1 MGSGIQGIASGTG
14 KVDVASMA
22 TEKEFSF
29 AALTGSARR
38 HIRVFQIHQFLD
50 RFAMGL
56 TVAVVA
62 LALTDR
68 GMDLF
73 QISLLFGVYSLTTM
87 AMELP
92 FGGLA
97 DSIGRK
103 PVFLTAVVASL
114 ISLALFLS
122 TSDFHVL
129 ALSFAF
135 IGFGRALRSGTLD
148 AWFVETFRAAAPD
161 VDVQPALAKAQ
172 WATAVGLATGAV
184 LGGLLPDMLGPIAER
199 LGFSIYDVSYAT
211 SFGVMLGVF
220 VFTSLAIVE
229 SPRPMNA
236 TALKHGFANVPTVIR
251 DASLLA
257 LKHPA
262 LSMLLAALAFFLMAT
277 NPVEVIWPTH
287 AKPMLDERYANTAI
301 GVVTATYFFSI
312 AFGASLSPHISRIFK
327 RRHAVTLAATFACLA
342 GVQIALALQGSI
354 LGFVTVFILY
364 SVILGVS
371 ETPASSILHRCVEDR
386 QRSTMLSLRSLIQ
399 QLGAAVGLVMTGA
412 VANVY
417 STPVAWIAGTG
428 FLLIAVALTLVLA
441 RRLTVDAGS

>member
-1 MGSGIQGIASGTG
+1 MT
-14 KVDVASMA
+14 
-22 TEKEFSF
+22 TEIEFSF
-29 AALTGSARR
+29 VALTSSARR
-38 HIRVFQIHQFLD
+38 HIRVFQMHQFLD

-122 TSDFHVL
+122 TSDFYVL

-148 AWFVETFRAAAPD
+148 AWFVETFKVVAPN

-172 WATAVGLATGAV
+172 WANAVGLATGAV
-184 LGGLLPDMLGPIAER
+184 IGGLLPDMLGPAAER
-199 LGFSIYDVSYAT
+199 RGFSIYDVSYAA

-220 VFTSLAIVE
+220 VFTILAIVE
-229 SPRPMNA
+229 NPRPMNF
-236 TALKHGFANVPTVIR
+236 TALRHGLANVPMVIK

-257 LKHPA
+257 LRHPA
-262 LSMLLAALAFFLMAT
+262 LSILLAALAFFLMAT

-287 AKPMLDERYANTAI
+287 AKPMLDEDYANTVI

-327 RRHAVTLAATFACLA
+327 RRHAMTLAATFACLA
-342 GVQIALALQGSI
+342 GAQIALALQGGI
-354 LGFVTVFILY
+354 IGFVTVFILY

-371 ETPASSILHRCVEDR
+371 ETPASSILHSCVEDR
-386 QRSTMLSLRSLIQ
+386 QRSTVLSLRSLVQ
-399 QLGAAVGLVMTGA
+399 QLGAALGLVLTGA
-412 VANVY
+412 VAEMY
-417 STPVAWIAGTG
+417 STPIAWIVGAG
-428 FLLIAVALTLVLA
+428 FLLIALMLTLVLV
-441 RRLTVDAGS
+441 RRLTVDAG

>member
-1 MGSGIQGIASGTG
+1 MHGGNY
-14 KVDVASMA
+14 VDVACMA
-22 TEKEFSF
+22 TEIEFSF
-29 AALTGSARR
+29 AALTGPARR
-38 HIRVFQIHQFLD
+38 HIRVFQTHQFLD

-122 TSDFHVL
+122 TSDFYVL

-148 AWFVETFRAAAPD
+148 AWFVETFKTAAPD

-172 WATAVGLATGAV
+172 WANAVGLAIGAV
-184 LGGLLPDMLGPIAER
+184 LGGLLPDVLGTVAKG
-199 LGFSIYDVSYAT
+199 LGFSIYDVSYAA
-211 SFGVMLGVF
+211 SFGVMLGVL
-220 VFTSLAIVE
+220 VFTMLAIVE
-229 SPRPMNA
+229 KPRPKNA
-236 TALKHGFANVPTVIR
+236 NALKHGFANVPLVIK
-251 DASLLA
+251 DAGLLA

-262 LSMLLAALAFFLMAT
+262 LSILLASLAFFLMAT

-287 AKPMLDERYANTAI
+287 AKPMLDEGYANTVI
-301 GVVTATYFFSI
+301 GLVTATYFFSI
-312 AFGASLSPHISRIFK
+312 AFGASLSPRISRIFK
-327 RRHAVTLAATFACLA
+327 RRHAITLAATFACLA
-342 GVQIALALQGSI
+342 CVQIALALQGGI
-354 LGFVTVFILY
+354 IGFVTVFVLY

-371 ETPASSILHRCVEDR
+371 ETPASSVLHRCVEDR

-399 QLGAAVGLVMTGA
+399 QLGAALGLVLAGA
-412 VANVY
+412 VAEIY
-417 STPVAWIAGTG
+417 STPIAWIFGAMFLFIAG
-428 FLLIAVALTLVLA
+428 ILTLVLVK
-441 RRLTVDAGS
+441 RLAAEADG